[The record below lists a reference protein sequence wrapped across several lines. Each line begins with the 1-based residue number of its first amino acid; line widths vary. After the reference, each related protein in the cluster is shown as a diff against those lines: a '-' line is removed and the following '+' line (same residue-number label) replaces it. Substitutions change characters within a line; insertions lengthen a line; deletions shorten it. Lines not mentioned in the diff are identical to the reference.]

1 MEAVQQLMREHRQIE
16 RVLAALGHEMAR
28 VRAGAAP
35 NLPGWEAAVSF
46 LEKYETGLHH
56 EKEDVLFA
64 ALRKSG
70 LSHHDPVLE
79 RILHEHVRGKAL
91 RAEIRAA
98 LAACGTGS
106 PDATEALL
114 HATAQFNTLL
124 VEHIGKEDD
133 FLYPMAVRK
142 LPPRMLEKL
151 PAAYAQLDREYG
163 GSLAAA
169 ATEVERVLAAPT
181 SR

>member
-1 MEAVQQLMREHRQIE
+1 MEAVQELMREHRQIE
-16 RVLAALGHEMAR
+16 RVLTALDHEVAR
-28 VRAGAAP
+28 VRAGAPP
-35 NLPGWEAAVSF
+35 NLGGWEAAVAF

-70 LSHHDPVLE
+70 LGHHDPVLE

-98 LAACGTGS
+98 LAACGTGT
-106 PDATEALL
+106 PGANEALV
-114 HATAQFNTLL
+114 HATAQFSALL

-142 LPPRMLEKL
+142 VPPRMLEKI

-163 GSLAAA
+163 GSISAAA
-169 ATEVERVLAAPT
+169 AEVERVLAAPT
-181 SR
+181 PR